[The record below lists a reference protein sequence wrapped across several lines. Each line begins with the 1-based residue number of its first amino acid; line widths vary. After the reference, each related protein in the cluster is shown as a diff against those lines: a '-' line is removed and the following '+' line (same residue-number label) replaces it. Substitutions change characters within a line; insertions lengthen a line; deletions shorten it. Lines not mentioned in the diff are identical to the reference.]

1 MKVSIGVSN
10 RHIHLDY
17 DTCVKLFGNS
27 ELTIV
32 RELSQGGE
40 FVSNRVVSIKTDKG
54 RIDNVKV
61 IGPLRNKTQVEIAR
75 SDAFKLGINPPV
87 RMSGN
92 FDGAVDVILVVDN
105 REVEVKN
112 SCILA
117 NRHVHCNSSELD
129 KYGWY
134 DGKVL
139 SVKVDG
145 IRGGILENV
154 IVKSKDSYNL
164 ELHLDTDEANAFL
177 LNNGDEVEILEEEN
191 GNKRDY

>member
-1 MKVSIGVSN
+1 MKIKVGVSN
-10 RHIHLDY
+10 RHVHLDE
-17 DTCVKLFGNS
+17 DTFLKLGFTKINEVK
-27 ELTIV
+27 V
-32 RELSQGGE
+32 LSQEGE
-40 FVSNRVVSIKTDKG
+40 FVSDLVIDLVSEKGVIPNVRVV
-54 RIDNVKV
+54 
-61 IGPLRNKTQVEIAR
+61 GPFRSKTQVEISR
-75 SDAFKLGINPPV
+75 TDAFKLGIIAPV
-87 RMSGN
+87 KMSGN
-92 FDGAVDVILVVDN
+92 FDGASDIILVNKDN
-105 REVEVKN
+105 RVLVKN
-112 SCILA
+112 ACILA
-117 NRHVHCNSSELD
+117 NRHVHCNSSELA

-191 GNKRDY
+191 GNKRNY

>member
-1 MKVSIGVSN
+1 MKIKVGVSN
-10 RHIHLDY
+10 RHVHLDE
-17 DTCVKLFGNS
+17 DTFLKLGFTKINEVK
-27 ELTIV
+27 V
-32 RELSQGGE
+32 LSQEGE
-40 FVSNRVVSIKTDKG
+40 FVSDLVIDLVSEKGVIPNVRVV
-54 RIDNVKV
+54 
-61 IGPLRNKTQVEIAR
+61 GPFRSKTQVEISR
-75 SDAFKLGINPPV
+75 TDAFKLGIKAPV
-87 RMSGN
+87 KMSGN
-92 FDGAVDVILVVDN
+92 FDGASDIILVNKDN
-105 REVEVKN
+105 RVLVKN
-112 SCILA
+112 ACILA
-117 NRHVHCNSSELD
+117 NRHVHCNSSELA

-191 GNKRDY
+191 GNKRNY

>member
-1 MKVSIGVSN
+1 MKIKVGVSN
-10 RHIHLDY
+10 RHVHLDE
-17 DTCVKLFGNS
+17 DTFLKLGFTKINEVK
-27 ELTIV
+27 V
-32 RELSQGGE
+32 LSQEGE
-40 FVSNRVVSIKTDKG
+40 FVSDLVIDLVSEKGVIPNVRVV
-54 RIDNVKV
+54 
-61 IGPLRNKTQVEIAR
+61 GPLRSKTQVEISR
-75 SDAFKLGINPPV
+75 TDSFKLGIKAPV
-87 RMSGN
+87 KMSGN
-92 FDGAVDVILVVDN
+92 FDGASDIILVNKDN
-105 REVEVKN
+105 RVLVKN
-112 SCILA
+112 ACILA
-117 NRHVHCNSSELD
+117 NRHVHCKSSELV

-139 SVKVDG
+139 SVKVGG

>member
-1 MKVSIGVSN
+1 MKIKVGVSN
-10 RHIHLDY
+10 RHVHLDE
-17 DTCVKLFGNS
+17 DTFLKLGFTKINEVK
-27 ELTIV
+27 V
-32 RELSQGGE
+32 LSQEGE
-40 FVSNRVVSIKTDKG
+40 FVSDLVIDLVSEKGVIPNVRVV
-54 RIDNVKV
+54 
-61 IGPLRNKTQVEIAR
+61 GPFRSKTQVEISR
-75 SDAFKLGINPPV
+75 TDAFKLGIIAPV
-87 RMSGN
+87 KMSGN
-92 FDGAVDVILVVDN
+92 FDGASDIILVNKDN
-105 REVEVKN
+105 RVLVKN
-112 SCILA
+112 ACILA
-117 NRHVHCNSSELD
+117 NRHVHCKSSELA

-191 GNKRDY
+191 GNKRDF

>member
-1 MKVSIGVSN
+1 MKIKVGVSN
-10 RHIHLDY
+10 RHVHLDE
-17 DTCVKLFGNS
+17 DTFLKLGFTKINEVK
-27 ELTIV
+27 V
-32 RELSQGGE
+32 LSQEGE
-40 FVSNRVVSIKTDKG
+40 FVSDLVIDLVSEKGVIPSVRVV
-54 RIDNVKV
+54 
-61 IGPLRNKTQVEIAR
+61 GPLRSKTQVEISR
-75 SDAFKLGINPPV
+75 TDAFKLGIIVPV
-87 RMSGN
+87 KMSGN
-92 FDGAVDVILVVDN
+92 FDGAGDIILVNKGN
-105 REVEVKN
+105 RVLVKN
-112 SCILA
+112 ACILA
-117 NRHVHCNSSELD
+117 NRHVHCKSSELA